1 MFSVNGKAARCR
13 LGQTQKHF
21 HRGRFSSPIWTEK
34 TIDTAF
40 ADVKRNIVDRS
51 EVFFFVFLCQ
61 LFGGDNAVCSM
72 IGSAICNIVHK
83 NISS

>member
-1 MFSVNGKAARCR
+1 MNYITDRA
-13 LGQTQKHF
+13 TDH
-21 HRGRFSSPIWTEK
+21 
-34 TIDTAF
+34 TAF

-51 EVFFFVFLCQ
+51 EVFVFLCQ

>member
-13 LGQTQKHF
+13 LGQAQKHF
-21 HRGRFSSPIWTEK
+21 HRGRFSSTIRTEK

-40 ADVKRNIVDRS
+40 ADVKRNIVYRS
-51 EVFFFVFLCQ
+51 EVFVFLCQ